1 MREEWR
7 DIVGYEGLYQVSNL
21 GRVKGVARKV
31 NRNCHMVS
39 VPERFLNQSDNT
51 NGYLRVSLSKDNH
64 VKQAF
69 VHRLVAEAFVDN
81 PKGYK
86 YIDHLDSDRHN
97 NKPDNLVWCTQS
109 ENIAAAYSRGR
120 RKYVPMSDEARAR
133 VIKSIAKP
141 VVRSDG
147 KIYPSVTSAAR
158 DLGVTMAMVSH
169 VLNGRAQTALG
180 YSFRYAKGKERVD

>member
-7 DIVGYEGLYQVSNL
+7 DVVGYEGLCQVSDL

-31 NRNCHMVS
+31 NRNGHMVS

-51 NGYLRVSLSKDNH
+51 NGYLRVNLSNGNH

-120 RKYVPMSDEARAR
+120 RKYVPMSDEARVR
-133 VIKSIAKP
+133 VTKTIAKP

>member
-7 DIVGYEGLYQVSNL
+7 DVVGYEGLYQVSNL

-31 NRNCHMVS
+31 NRNGHMVS
-39 VPERFLNQSDNT
+39 VPERLLNQNDNT
-51 NGYLRVSLSKDNH
+51 NGYLRVSLSKGNH
-64 VKQAF
+64 TKQAF

-81 PKGYK
+81 PKGCK
-86 YIDHLDSDRHN
+86 YIDHLDNDRHN
-97 NKPDNLVWCTQS
+97 NHVDNLAWCTQS
-109 ENIAAAYSRGR
+109 ENIAASYARGQ
-120 RKYVPMSDEARAR
+120 RKYVPMSEEARAR
-133 VIKSIAKP
+133 VTKKIAKP

-147 KIYPSVTSAAR
+147 KIYPSVTSAAK

-180 YSFRYAKGKERVD
+180 YSFRYAKSKEQVD

>member
-7 DIVGYEGLYQVSNL
+7 DVVGYEGLYQVSSL

-31 NRNCHMVS
+31 NRNGHTLS
-39 VPERFLNQSDNT
+39 VPERLLSQSDNT
-51 NGYLRVSLSKDNH
+51 NGYLRVNLSNGNH
-64 VKQAF
+64 VKRAF

-81 PKGYK
+81 PKGCK
-86 YIDHLDSDRHN
+86 YIDHLDSNRHN
-97 NKPDNLVWCTQS
+97 NRPDNLVWCTQS

-120 RKYVPMSDEARAR
+120 RKYVPMSKEARAR
-133 VIKSIAKP
+133 VTKKIAKP

-180 YSFRYAKGKERVD
+180 YSFRYAKGKERVY

>member
-1 MREEWR
+1 
-7 DIVGYEGLYQVSNL
+7 
-21 GRVKGVARKV
+21 
-31 NRNCHMVS
+31 MVS